1 MEMSIYKREVNQ
13 LCSMIDHHPHRLVDP
28 SPWPLLGSMGALTST
43 IGSVMYM
50 HYFTG
55 GGTLLSLGLGM
66 ILYTMFVWWRDV
78 IRESTYEGHHTF
90 VVQLGLRY
98 GMILFIVSE
107 VMFFLAFF
115 WAFFHSSLAL
125 TWESN
130 CLCRQYHALLHY
142 KKSPSKT
149 LWRV

>member
-55 GGTLLSLGLGM
+55 GGTILSE
-66 ILYTMFVWWRDV
+66 RHARADNN
-78 IRESTYEGHHTF
+78 HT
-90 VVQLGLRY
+90 QAPH
-98 GMILFIVSE
+98 I
-107 VMFFLAFF
+107 
-115 WAFFHSSLAL
+115 SS
-125 TWESN
+125 SIN
-130 CLCRQYHALLHY
+130 Y
-142 KKSPSKT
+142 
-149 LWRV
+149 